1 MRTLI
6 LFLSL
11 GLAVSANAQTEPPKP
26 PVVDQKVPAKIEN
39 PTEKLEPSDERQPKP
54 KIDPAVTPEP
64 EVSNSPNPVKET
76 VDKAKAILNQ
86 TRDWR
91 AARKWSAI
99 GSYSFFDLII
109 PSKIGATAA
118 YNDGPDKTYE
128 LEYLR
133 GSLSVPFLVDDLGG
147 MTDQRLTLMKRS
159 YFGANSFNLSYGLSH
174 MMFDIDLGSE
184 ILSRV
189 SGGAAGLYD
198 VISIHSLGLHV
209 GIGNRWIF
217 NERFVFGIDWLT
229 WTQPIF
235 ITKRESEILSYA
247 DESDYENID
256 DAIRWA
262 AYFPRLAAL
271 KLQFGMTF

>member
-1 MRTLI
+1 MRLLI
-6 LFLSL
+6 PLIIVVFSNFS
-11 GLAVSANAQTEPPKP
+11 VAQTK
-26 PVVDQKVPAKIEN
+26 PAKPKTVDGPPPTQVEN
-39 PTEKLEPSDERQPKP
+39 PTEKLEPSEERQPKP
-54 KIDPAVTPEP
+54 KIDPAVSPEP
-64 EVSNSPNPVKET
+64 EVSKSPVKET

-86 TRDWR
+86 TRAWR
-91 AARKWSAI
+91 DQNNWTVL
-99 GSYSFFDLII
+99 GNYSFFDLII

-133 GSLSVPFLVDDLGG
+133 GSLNVPFLVDDLGG

-159 YFGANSFNLSYGLSH
+159 FFGANSFNLSYGLSY

-189 SGGAAGLYD
+189 SGGAAGLYE

-217 NERFVFGIDWLT
+217 NERFVFGVDWLT
-229 WTQPIF
+229 WTQPVF
-235 ITKRESEILSYA
+235 ITKRDSDILSYA